1 MYLYAYIDCFNLTS
15 VRLLICTMQGTQTPS
30 GGNFS
35 NKPERGELT
44 LGMPPP
50 NNKSHVYLPATESLI
65 KRPIRDDYSRNEQDN
80 LQVDRQAAR

>member
-1 MYLYAYIDCFNLTS
+1 
-15 VRLLICTMQGTQTPS
+15 MQGTQTPS

-44 LGMPPP
+44 LRMPPP

-65 KRPIRDDYSRNEQDN
+65 KRPIRDDYSRDEQDN